1 MKNLTF
7 FLLNK
12 FLKKL
17 SFLATIT
24 LLFKYGFLEFVDYI
38 VNDETFS
45 LDKLPTSQYLREF

>member
-1 MKNLTF
+1 MKNLPF

-17 SFLATIT
+17 SFWATIT
-24 LLFKYGFLEFVDYI
+24 RLFEYGFLEFVDHI